1 MTMWH
6 ELAIAFCLLL
16 VLEGLLPFAAPGQWR
31 TMLASV
37 SQASDS
43 QLRLAGLASMLTG
56 VILLYLIN

>member
-1 MTMWH
+1 MWH

-16 VLEGLLPFAAPGQWR
+16 VLEGLMPFAAPRQWR
-31 TMLASV
+31 AMLATV
-37 SQASDS
+37 SQATDG